1 MKVMK
6 KIILLSSLLMA
17 GIIIMKPTQA
27 QFRLNV
33 NIGVQPAWGPAG
45 YDYAEYYYLPDIE
58 AYYSVPERQFI
69 YFDDGRWIQSGYL
82 PDRCR
87 NYDLYNGYKV
97 VINERN
103 PWYHFNDHRSLY
115 AGYRFRHDQGMIR
128 DGREYGA
135 GYGYPQRYDRN
146 EVYSNRGREGRYER
160 EGNYRNENYRRGEY
174 REHERSAYRERGE
187 HRDNGNGRERR
198 GW

>member
-1 MKVMK
+1 MK

-17 GIIIMKPTQA
+17 GIFIFKSADA
-27 QFRLNV
+27 QLRLSV

-82 PDRCR
+82 PERCR
-87 NYDLYNGYKV
+87 DYDLYNGYKV

-103 PWYHFNDHRSLY
+103 PWYHFNDHRAMY
-115 AGYRFRHDQGMIR
+115 ADYRFRHDQGMIR
-128 DGREYGA
+128 DRRGEGI
-135 GYGYPQRYDRN
+135 GYGYPQHYERH
-146 EVYSNRGREGRYER
+146 EAYSDRGREGRYER
-160 EGNYRNENYRRGEY
+160 EGNYRNENYRRNEYRDHDRREY
-174 REHERSAYRERGE
+174 REHDRGE
-187 HRDNGNGRERR
+187 HRENGNGRERR